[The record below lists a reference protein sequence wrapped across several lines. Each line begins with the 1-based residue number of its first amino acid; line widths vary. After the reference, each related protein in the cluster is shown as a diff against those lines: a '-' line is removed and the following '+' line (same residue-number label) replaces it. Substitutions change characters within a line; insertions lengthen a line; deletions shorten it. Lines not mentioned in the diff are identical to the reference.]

1 LVTLT
6 PEGYD
11 LMATISI
18 AGFPQP
24 DGDHVGVPFQ
34 LPVLNEE
41 TERYE
46 ISTIAQLV
54 TVSWLLTGDLNGEL
68 QSDWSTRTFDIVND
82 IEVSD
87 RIKAEGDR
95 YLNVFYVE
103 QLQGSILQC

>member
-1 LVTLT
+1 
-6 PEGYD
+6 
-11 LMATISI
+11 
-18 AGFPQP
+18 
-24 DGDHVGVPFQ
+24 VPFQ

-41 TERYE
+41 RERYE

-95 YLNVFYVE
+95 YLNISTLNNYKNQFSNADKVTYSDRTNVFN
-103 QLQGSILQC
+103 